1 MRISD
6 WSSDVC
12 SSDLNIGWSVAG
24 ARGFAIEAYGTNGRL
39 RIEAPSGFPDAGNA
53 ALFHAPAGPREA
65 LGKPEEPVEL
75 PATLAHLRG
84 APVAAPADARA
95 VTPMTLMPDDVVS
108 AVREWRECSPG
119 FAHAL
124 TVQAV
129 F

>member
-75 PATLAHLRG
+75 PATLRTEERRG
-84 APVAAPADARA
+84 GKEC
-95 VTPMTLMPDDVVS
+95 VS
-108 AVREWRECSPG
+108 RVRSRWLP
-119 FAHAL
+119 FN
-124 TVQAV
+124 
-129 F
+129 